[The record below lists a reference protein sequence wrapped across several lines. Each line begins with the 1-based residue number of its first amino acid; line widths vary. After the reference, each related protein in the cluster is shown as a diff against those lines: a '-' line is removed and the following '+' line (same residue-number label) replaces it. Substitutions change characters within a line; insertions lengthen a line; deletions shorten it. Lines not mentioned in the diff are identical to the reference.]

1 MSEYW
6 LACERSGSV
15 SLITA
20 EELSWVSGMMSASAG
35 FTVLVVVGCCG
46 ESGARIGIVS
56 VATEVVLIMPA
67 AAAISVRA
75 SSSSNRMGLLTMLRM
90 AGTLLSVAAGALSV
104 LFSLLVEA

>member
-15 SLITA
+15 SPITA
-20 EELSWVSGMMSASAG
+20 EELSWVSGMMSA

-56 VATEVVLIMPA
+56 VVTEVVLIMPA
-67 AAAISVRA
+67 AAAISARA
-75 SSSSNRMGLLTMLRM
+75 SSSSKRVGLLTMLRM
-90 AGTLLSVAAGALSV
+90 AGTLLSVVAGALSV
-104 LFSLLVEA
+104 LFSVLVEA